1 MLKVSSIDFSFYCM
15 EAEGTKMT
23 IISTKIPF
31 YVDKL
36 LLIQF
41 YILMRYK
48 NIYTSD
54 CQSLEINIF
63 SLLVMYLIK
72 FTLAEDPG
80 SIFQR

>member
-1 MLKVSSIDFSFYCM
+1 M

-72 FTLAEDPG
+72 FILAKDPG
-80 SIFQR
+80 SIFQC